1 VFTGFRN
8 KDWEAAL
15 AAAGAKLSTSVS
27 GKTFV
32 VVAADPDEASG
43 KLKKAADLGVR
54 IVSRDAFAAEYGL

>member
-1 VFTGFRN
+1 MS
-8 KDWEAAL
+8 A
-15 AAAGAKLSTSVS
+15 SVS

-32 VVAADPDEASG
+32 VVAADPDEDSG